1 MTEGPTSSGDHP
13 PGSSLEDLVGLEGKV
28 ALVTGAAAG
37 IARETALRLAAAG
50 CDVAVVDIDAEGAE
64 ACAQEIR
71 ALGRRAVA
79 IHGDLTDHATPHR
92 MVAEAIEALGPIQV
106 AVNVPGGTA
115 GVNKS
120 FLDVSAEELQRVL
133 EFNLV
138 ATFLSCQAE
147 AIAMVKHGVQGV
159 IVNVASTSGMTA
171 SPNLSPYGA
180 SKAAVVH
187 FTKTAAVELAPYG
200 IRVNCLVPGTH
211 WTKITKKLG
220 QGPEST
226 PQHREFFA
234 KAAQATPLGRLG
246 EPGETAGVALFLASD
261 LSSYMTGHSV
271 VSDGGVLHTTARPA
285 LGGTKVPDA
294 LRDYIDQ
301 DSAKEQS

>member
-1 MTEGPTSSGDHP
+1 MVNPLTDLIG
-13 PGSSLEDLVGLEGKV
+13 LEDKV
-28 ALVTGAAAG
+28 ALVTGAGAG
-37 IARETALRLAAAG
+37 IARATALQLAAAG
-50 CDVAVVDIDAEGAE
+50 CHVAAVDIDLAGAE
-64 ACAQEIR
+64 ECAQEVR

-79 IHGDLTDHATPHR
+79 IQGDLTDHDTPRR
-92 MVAEAIEALGPIQV
+92 MVAEAIEALGPIGV

-147 AIAMVKHGVQGV
+147 AIAMVEHGIAGV

-187 FTKTAAVELAPYG
+187 FTKTAAVELAPFG
-200 IRVNCLVPGTH
+200 IRVNCVVPGTH

-220 QGPEST
+220 QGPDST
-226 PQHREFFA
+226 PEHREFFA
-234 KAAQATPLGRLG
+234 KAATATPLGRLG
-246 EPGETAGVALFLASD
+246 EPGETAGVALFLASA
-261 LSSYMTGHSV
+261 LSSYMTGHAV

-285 LGGTKVPDA
+285 LGGATVPEA
-294 LRDYIDQ
+294 LKGYLNQ
-301 DSAKEQS
+301 TSPEEQS

>member
-1 MTEGPTSSGDHP
+1 MA
-13 PGSSLEDLVGLEGKV
+13 EDLAGLGLSGLLGLEGKV
-28 ALVTGAAAG
+28 ALVTGAGAG

-50 CDVAVVDIDAEGAE
+50 CDVAAVDLDAEAAE
-64 ACAQEIR
+64 ACAAQVR
-71 ALGRRAVA
+71 SLGRRSVA
-79 IHGDLTDHATPHR
+79 IQGDLTDHETPRR
-92 MVAEAIEALGPIQV
+92 MVAEAVAALGPIAV

-120 FLDVSAEELQRVL
+120 FLDVTPEELHRVL
-133 EFNLV
+133 ELNLV
-138 ATFLSCQAE
+138 STFLSCQAE
-147 AIAMVKHGVQGV
+147 AIAMVEHGVSGV

-171 SPNLSPYGA
+171 SPHLAPYGS

-187 FTKTAAVELAPYG
+187 FTTTAAVELAPYG

-211 WTKITKKLG
+211 WTKITRRLG

-226 PQHREFFA
+226 PEHREFFA
-234 KAAQATPLGRLG
+234 AAARATPLGRLG

-261 LSSYMTGHSV
+261 LSSYLTGHAV

-285 LGGTKVPDA
+285 LGGGSVPAA
-294 LRDYIDQ
+294 LQ
-301 DSAKEQS
+301 DFLGPTHSEEQP